1 MRISTRSRYG
11 IRALLDIA
19 RHSAE
24 GPVRLREIARRQDVS
39 LSYLEHIVGPLV
51 SGGVLRSTRGV
62 YGGVSLVR
70 QPEDI
75 SVAEVF
81 ALLEGRLA
89 AVDCVTDPGVCPR
102 SGSCATHRL
111 WVEMADAMNA
121 VLDSRTLADLMT
133 DDRGEGGNS
142 CAHPAMRAL
151 KDPVMNG
158 FPKDS

>member
-51 SGGVLRSTRGV
+51 SGGILRSTRGV
-62 YGGVSLVR
+62 HGGVSLVR

-121 VLDSRTLADLMT
+121 VLDSRTLADLIT

>member
-1 MRISTRSRYG
+1 M
-11 IRALLDIA
+11 RALLDIA
-19 RHSAE
+19 RHSE
-24 GPVRLREIARRQDVS
+24 GGPVRLREIARRQEVS

-51 SGGVLRSTRGV
+51 SGGILRSTRGM

-70 QPEDI
+70 RPEAI

-89 AVDCVTDPGVCPR
+89 AVDCVTSPDVCAR

-111 WVEMADAMNA
+111 WAEMAEAMNA

-133 DDRGEGGNS
+133 DDRGEGSNS

-158 FPKDS
+158 SSKDS